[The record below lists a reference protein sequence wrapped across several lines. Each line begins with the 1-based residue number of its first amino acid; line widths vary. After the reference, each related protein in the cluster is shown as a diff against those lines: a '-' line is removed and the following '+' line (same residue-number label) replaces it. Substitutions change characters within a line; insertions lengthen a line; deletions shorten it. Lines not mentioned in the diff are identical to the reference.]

1 MATSDLKKDGT
12 PKKKGGRPK
21 IEFDKEQFQKLV
33 GLGCTGKE
41 IAWWFSN
48 AQGKPANIDTIS
60 RWCKRTYGMDFTAY
74 KKENGGIFR
83 NIQLRQNQLELSR
96 HSAAMAIFLGKNYL
110 GQTDVT
116 EVVDNTPIEKLDS
129 ILKGIKNN
137 AEQQQRNIALFK
149 RKAE

>member
-1 MATSDLKKDGT
+1 
-12 PKKKGGRPK
+12 
-21 IEFDKEQFQKLV
+21 
-33 GLGCTGKE
+33 
-41 IAWWFSN
+41 
-48 AQGKPANIDTIS
+48 
-60 RWCKRTYGMDFTAY
+60 MDFTAY

-83 NIQLRQNQLELSR
+83 NIQLRQNQLELSK

-129 ILKGIKNN
+129 ILKGIKDN